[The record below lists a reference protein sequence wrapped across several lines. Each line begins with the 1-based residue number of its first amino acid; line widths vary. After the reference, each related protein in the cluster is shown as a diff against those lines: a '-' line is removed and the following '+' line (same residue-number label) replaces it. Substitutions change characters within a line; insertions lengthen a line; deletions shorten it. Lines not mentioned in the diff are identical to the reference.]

1 MRRVPRIRPVPAEL
15 ALATSQATVSSQH
28 LLRQGPA
35 EWGLLFV
42 LVALWGSS
50 FMLVRVALDAFTPV
64 AITAG
69 RLLIGAGVL
78 VLFLLLTRRRPPAGL
93 RTWLF
98 FLAMAL
104 VGNALPFF
112 LIAWGQRDIPSG
124 LTGILMAVMP
134 LVTLVLAHFLVAGE
148 RLTPRRLAGFVVG
161 FAGVFVLIGPEARA
175 AMVGLEAS
183 FIAQLAVLG
192 AAVCYGAAAIIARR
206 GPVLN
211 PVVTAAA
218 VLSMAGVVVGAFL
231 LAGGLRDGQAAAAHA
246 AIAVAPAG
254 ALLALGALSTGL
266 ATVVYFSLVAR
277 AGPTFLSLINYLIPV
292 WAVVLGTLALGERLP
307 TRAFAALGL
316 ILGGMVLARW
326 QFRPRRPPA

>member
-1 MRRVPRIRPVPAEL
+1 MKASYGP
-15 ALATSQATVSSQH
+15 
-28 LLRQGPA
+28 LRQGLA
-35 EWGLLFV
+35 EWGLLLA

-64 AITAG
+64 ALTAG

-78 VLFLLLTRRRPPAGL
+78 LLLLLLTRRAPPWTP

-104 VGNALPFF
+104 LGNALPFF

-148 RLTPRRLAGFVVG
+148 RLTPRRVAGFALG
-161 FAGVFVLIGPEARA
+161 FAGVLVLIGPDARA
-175 AMVGLEAS
+175 AMIGREAS

-192 AAVCYGAAAIIARR
+192 AAVCYGVAAIIARR

-211 PVVTAAA
+211 PVVTSGA
-218 VLSMAGVVVGAFL
+218 VLSIAGIVVGLFL
-231 LAGGLRDGQAAAAHA
+231 LAATLRGGTPAAAHA
-246 AIAVAPAG
+246 AIGLAPAC

-316 ILGGMVLARW
+316 ILGGVVLARW
-326 QFRPRRPPA
+326 QFRARVPAR